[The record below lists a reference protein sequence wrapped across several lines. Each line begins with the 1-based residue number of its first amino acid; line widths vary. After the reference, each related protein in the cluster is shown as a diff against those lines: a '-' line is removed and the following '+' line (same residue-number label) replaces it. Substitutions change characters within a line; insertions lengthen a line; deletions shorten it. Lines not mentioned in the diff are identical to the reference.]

1 MIYIDTRS
9 EDIAYNLAAE
19 LYFATEKL
27 PGEDAFFMWRVTPT
41 LVIGKYQNAL
51 EEIDAAYAREHG
63 ISVARRLS
71 GGGTVYLDRGGW
83 QFAFVT
89 DSAPGASG
97 SSDSPGSNSCSDGAA
112 IEFSRFVTP
121 IVAALRQI
129 GVNAELTG
137 RNDIAVGG
145 RKICGNAQYR
155 IKNRT
160 VHHGCMLFDT
170 DIDEL
175 VRATT
180 PKAYK
185 IESKAVASVRERVVN
200 VKDVLPPERAGMTA
214 EQFRDEIV
222 FRVAHRRYEITPQD
236 RARIEAL
243 ADERFR
249 AERLLYTLAPKF
261 EMEKVVRTAGGA
273 FHIGLTVKNGK
284 ILSCGVSGD
293 FFGAPDAAERIG
305 DALTG
310 ADYTPSAVREILSR
324 FDGLLFRADA
334 EELTRG
340 LFE

>member
-1 MIYIDTRS
+1 
-9 EDIAYNLAAE
+9 
-19 LYFATEKL
+19 
-27 PGEDAFFMWRVTPT
+27 MWRVTPT

-63 ISVARRLS
+63 IAVARRLS
-71 GGGTVYLDRGGW
+71 GGGTVYLDLGGW

-89 DSAPGASG
+89 DSP
-97 SSDSPGSNSCSDGAA
+97 DGEQ
-112 IEFSRFVTP
+112 IEFSRFVAP
-121 IVAALRQI
+121 IVASLREL

-155 IKNRT
+155 VKNRT
-160 VHHGCMLFDT
+160 VHHGCILFDT

-200 VKDVLPPERAGMTA
+200 LKDVLPCGPDRASMTA
-214 EQFRDEIV
+214 ERFRDEIV
-222 FRVAHRRYEITPQD
+222 SRVADKSYEITPED
-236 RARIEAL
+236 HARIEAL

-293 FFGAPDAAERIG
+293 FFGSPDAAEQIG
-305 DALTG
+305 AALTG

-324 FDGLLFRADA
+324 FDGLLFLADA